1 MTWLVWVA
9 GFMAISF
16 IFNCITDNQ
25 KRAEK
30 IRSDLAQIEW
40 QKRQIIAENDKSRK
54 ILSEIEEAIR
64 EQEYQNELFSE
75 FNNHFQEGLKEFNT
89 SFVSGRKWLAQ
100 MFSDLL
106 ERWEDAQ
113 ADLLLKKK
121 KPAIKASEEVKRISK
136 EKREVTVRLKFLEYQ
151 LKSYQEK
158 FPFLVEFEEEILN
171 EEINSLGDVENN
183 DRFQDASS
191 RYLSKE
197 EYKKLAPSERNQLA
211 LNRYLSGGLGKA
223 AIGRLYER
231 YIGWQ
236 YEQEGFRVEY
246 YGAIKGY
253 DDLGRDLICRKDN
266 EIHVIQ
272 AKCWSEHKQIHEN
285 HICQL
290 FGTATHFMQENAGSD
305 IKMLLITS
313 TELSDVAR
321 LMANALGV
329 EYRENY
335 KLDKSYP
342 MIKCNISRKT
352 GEKIYHLPFDQMY
365 DKVVI
370 EPEEGEMYAATVFEA
385 EFNGFRRAFRYKG

>member
-1 MTWLVWVA
+1 MTAIIWIVGFISVAFIVSSIANNQENTRRIHSDLVQ
-9 GFMAISF
+9 IE
-16 IFNCITDNQ
+16 NQ
-25 KRAEK
+25 KRL
-30 IRSDLAQIEW
+30 IREENY
-40 QKRQIIAENDKSRK
+40 KNRQI
-54 ILSEIEEAIR
+54 LSQIEEAIKER
-64 EQEYQNELFSE
+64 EYQNDILSELTDNFNNGLEE
-75 FNNHFQEGLKEFNT
+75 FNISYIN
-89 SFVSGRKWLAQ
+89 GRKWLAQ
-100 MFSDLL
+100 MFDELL
-106 ERWEDAQ
+106 KRWEDAQ

-121 KPAIKASEEVKRISK
+121 RPAIKASEEVRRINK
-136 EKREVTVRLKFLEYQ
+136 EKREVTVKLKLLEYQ